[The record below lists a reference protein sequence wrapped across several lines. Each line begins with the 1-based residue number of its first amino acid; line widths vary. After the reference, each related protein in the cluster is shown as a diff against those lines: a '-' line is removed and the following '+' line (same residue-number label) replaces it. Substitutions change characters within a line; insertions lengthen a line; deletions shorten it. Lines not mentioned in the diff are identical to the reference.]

1 MKVFDRYRQLEPHII
16 SFIVAEFF
24 LQLTNAAFFLVLNI
38 YLSKSG
44 FSDEGIAGFLS
55 WRYLTVMILAYPLG
69 RFVRHRP
76 IKPVLYTSAVFFPIV
91 SFSLVTAVSMGA
103 EFWLYPLFMA
113 WGATFFA
120 VQSVA
125 IPYILRNCREELHTE
140 ALALNFTAWSVA
152 IMIAGGLNY
161 FLSSINPEVFT
172 EKVLLQGFAAI
183 GLISIAFVYR
193 IKEDVYDPDHKRMEG
208 ADWALIARALM
219 PTIVIA
225 VGAGLTIQF
234 MNLFFY
240 SVFNVDFDLFSL
252 MGALTA
258 IIASLAVLS
267 VPRIKSH
274 LGFRKAVP
282 LTQGLA
288 VLALIGLAS
297 TEYFKDL
304 PGILGIAVFLYVI
317 RQPLMNIANPM
328 TSELV
333 MSYVGSKNREMTAA
347 LNGAVWSGSWFLSS
361 LVFAF
366 LRRHNIPYSVIF
378 YITAAMYSMGI
389 FMFYQLILTY
399 ENRKIS
405 AHNKSI

>member
-1 MKVFDRYRQLEPHII
+1 M
-16 SFIVAEFF
+16 
-24 LQLTNAAFFLVLNI
+24 LNI

-389 FMFYQLILTY
+389 FMFYQLILTF

-405 AHNKSI
+405 AHNKSF

>member
-1 MKVFDRYRQLEPHII
+1 LKVFDRYRQLEPHII

>member
-1 MKVFDRYRQLEPHII
+1 M
-16 SFIVAEFF
+16 
-24 LQLTNAAFFLVLNI
+24 QLTNAAFFFVLNI

-405 AHNKSI
+405 AHNKSF